1 MRLHKEVKL
10 RVVEPRV
17 DVKELKLPKLA
28 APAPRRAA
36 TADEVLSALRG
47 MRGAKAV
54 IARAPAMEYHLQ
66 WSEVAYFSVCG
77 TRGAA
82 AGGVFLWD
90 CDHVGDVGS
99 MQSDIAN
106 CYALF
111 SAGEFGPLGSPGT
124 LTGRVGCFY
133 TAPTGGYHVF
143 NVQVETFVN
152 QPTQSRIECVIDGV
166 SLGKLGFSGPIN
178 WPFVAMLAA
187 GQHQFQI
194 RQVSG
199 SFFFQSLQVWTIPVL
214 TPDLTPDLTPG

>member
-1 MRLHKEVKL
+1 MRWHKEFKL

-17 DVKELKLPKLA
+17 GPRVDVKELELPKLA
-28 APAPRRAA
+28 APAPRSAP
-36 TADEVLSALRG
+36 TAQEVLGALRG

-54 IARAPAMEYHLQ
+54 IARVPAMEYHLN

-90 CDHVGDVGS
+90 CDHVGSVGS
-99 MQSDIAN
+99 MEQNLAN

-111 SAGEFGPLGSPGT
+111 SAGEYDTLGSPGT
-124 LTGRVGCFY
+124 LTGRACCFF
-133 TAPTGGYHVF
+133 TAPTGGYHIF
-143 NVQVETFVN
+143 NVQVEPYVN
-152 QPTQSRIECVIDGV
+152 QPGQSRVECVVDGV
-166 SLGKLGFSGPIN
+166 SLGKIGFSGPIN
-178 WPFVAMLAA
+178 WPVVAMLAA

-199 SFFFQSLQVWTIPVL
+199 AFFFQSVQVWTIPPIPVF
-214 TPDLTPDLTPG
+214 TPE